1 MKNITIIIILSVI
14 AIIVLCCCLCLV
26 AIGVFSLAQID
37 DYSAWQDN
45 PLPIDIPVLPP
56 ITQPTQTYNPD
67 FIQKPGDDQLTLAYE
82 TLSTLQNTFV
92 PENDPRELA
101 ARLKNVK
108 FIPETVPNETDFQVG
123 DKKDFWV
130 TNVDTNENR
139 QITAILQYATEN
151 SFFWFEEGVKFNA
164 KDLEILATSFEK
176 DIIPT
181 NREFFGTED
190 IPGIDE
196 DHRLYVLFATDLGS
210 SLAGYFSS
218 ADSLP
223 PEVHQYSNAHEMF
236 LLNADNVYLDEEF
249 TFGVLAHEY
258 QHMIHFFRDRNE
270 TSWLNE
276 GFSELAAFLNNYYD
290 SGFDF
295 YYLQNT
301 DVQLNDWPNDSDAT
315 IAHYGS
321 SFLFVNYFLNRFGE
335 EATKL
340 LVKHENNGLDSLDD
354 VLKSIDAR
362 DPSTNQPVSS
372 DDLFVDWIITNY
384 LNDENVGDGHY
395 VYKNYSR
402 MTRATITETID
413 SCNFPYLQR
422 TVSQYGIDYIELS
435 CDQEFKLTF
444 KGSAITNVI
453 PESSYSGNYAF
464 WSNKGDESHMVLSQ
478 KFNFSNISSPISM
491 TFMTWY
497 DIEVDYDYLYLTAS
511 VDGENWDIVQTT
523 TCTTENP
530 SGNSY
535 GCGFNGVSN
544 SWVKQYVDLS
554 PYAGNQVELRFEY
567 ITDAAVNGEGLL
579 IDDIEIPAI
588 AYQTDFEENDGGW
601 KAEGWARI
609 SNYLPQTYELVL
621 IEFKGGEVK
630 ITRLDGMENQEINIP
645 INGKL
650 NNKTILLVSG
660 TTRYTRQKALYEISA
675 D

>member
-478 KFNFSNISSPISM
+478 KFDFSNISSPISM